1 MDAIL
6 KASLPKLREKLLEAL
21 QAVLPIVA
29 IVLVLCFTI
38 APVSPSILLC
48 FLLGAV
54 LIVVGI
60 MFFTLGAEMSMTP
73 MGERVGAVLTRS
85 RKLPVI
91 LGVGFLLGFL
101 ITISEPDLQVLA
113 NQVPSIPNRTLIFSV
128 AAGVG
133 LFLTVAF
140 LRMLLGVALPP
151 LLVAF
156 YGLVFVLAAFV
167 PREFLAVAFD
177 SGGVTTGPM
186 TVPFIMALGVGVSA
200 IRGDRHAADDSF
212 GLVALCSV
220 GPILAVVIL
229 GIAFRASDSTYI
241 PPVLPEVSDSVE
253 LWQLFHEGLPEYIKE
268 IASSLLPI
276 VVMFGVFQAVALRL
290 DKRTLGRIAV
300 GLAYTY
306 VGLVLFLTGA
316 NVGFMPA
323 GNYLGQ
329 VLTGQSYRW
338 VIIPIGMLI
347 GYFIVKAEPAVYVL
361 NKQVEEVTDGAIS
374 AQAMGMAL
382 SAGVSI
388 SVGLAMVR
396 VLTGISIL
404 WFLIPGYAVAI
415 GISFVVPKLFT
426 AIAFDAGGVASG
438 PMTAT
443 FLLPLAQGACVAVG
457 GNIVTDAFGVVAMV
471 AMTPLITVQLM
482 GLAAQLKTGRRRAAR
497 AAEPALAGV
506 AAYADW
512 PDDDIIEL

>member
-1 MDAIL
+1 MALHVLDEANRCLGCKKPMCQEGCPIHTNIPEVIRLL
-6 KASLPKLREKLLEAL
+6 KANQMDDAGRMLFENNPLTTVCSLVCNHEKQCEGHCIRNRMPSHDPVHFSIIEDYISTTYANKMTAGPAPKNGMKAAVVGSGPAGLTI
-21 QAVLPIVA
+21 AVLLARWGYDVTIFDARDKIGGVMRYGIPNYRLPDSVLDDFQYRHLELKGIKVRPNTTIGKTITIDDLFRDGYKSVFIGAGLWKANAMHIKGESLGNVA
-29 IVLVLCFTI
+29 FGIDYLANSKAFRLGDDVAVIGVGNSAMDCARTAI
-38 APVSPSILLC
+38 RNGARHVTCYARRDESCISASEYEVSY
-48 FLLGAV
+48 A
-54 LIVVGI
+54 
-60 MFFTLGAEMSMTP
+60 
-73 MGERVGAVLTRS
+73 
-85 RKLPVI
+85 KLE
-91 LGVGFLLGFL
+91 GVGFRFCKAPVEIRENGL
-101 ITISEPDLQVLA
+101 ICRDTVKGEDGKFTLA
-113 NQVPSIPNRTLIFSV
+113 
-128 AAGVG
+128 GCG
-133 LFLTVAF
+133 
-140 LRMLLGVALPP
+140 
-151 LLVAF
+151 
-156 YGLVFVLAAFV
+156 
-167 PREFLAVAFD
+167 
-177 SGGVTTGPM
+177 
-186 TVPFIMALGVGVSA
+186 
-200 IRGDRHAADDSF
+200 
-212 GLVALCSV
+212 
-220 GPILAVVIL
+220 
-229 GIAFRASDSTYI
+229 
-241 PPVLPEVSDSVE
+241 
-253 LWQLFHEGLPEYIKE
+253 
-268 IASSLLPI
+268 
-276 VVMFGVFQAVALRL
+276 
-290 DKRTLGRIAV
+290 
-300 GLAYTY
+300 
-306 VGLVLFLTGA
+306 
-316 NVGFMPA
+316 MP
-323 GNYLGQ
+323 
-329 VLTGQSYRW
+329 W
-338 VIIPIGMLI
+338 MIIPIGMLI
-347 GYFIVKAEPAVYVL
+347 GYFIVRAEPAVYVL